1 MGELLRR
8 IVCKVIFSLVRE
20 DVQDAVGSLQLC
32 VGHDSGCKAAVHALR
47 TIFEDEE
54 SEAVLLVDA
63 SNAFNALHNIMSVCP
78 SLATTVINS

>member
-1 MGELLRR
+1 MD
-8 IVCKVIFSLVRE
+8 C
-20 DVQDAVGSLQLC
+20 VQCYSQYGRKMYRMQLALC
-32 VGHDSGCKAAVHALR
+32 SFVSGCKAAVHALR